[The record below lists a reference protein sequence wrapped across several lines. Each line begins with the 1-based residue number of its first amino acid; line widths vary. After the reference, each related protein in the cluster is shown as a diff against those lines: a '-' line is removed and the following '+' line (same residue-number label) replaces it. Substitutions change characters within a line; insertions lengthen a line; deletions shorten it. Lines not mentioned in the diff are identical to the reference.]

1 MTIGENFDNSN
12 ILNGIRIV
20 DSTINYKIMY
30 RIELWF
36 SDKEYK
42 EYFETKIKDILE
54 IPLYTKLLY
63 REHSALKETR
73 YNNNRERMK

>member
-63 REHSALKETR
+63 REILQTVPINK
-73 YNNNRERMK
+73 